1 VLQKNVSVLG
11 LRPVARVRH
20 EKGEEHRLA
29 PSDRNA
35 LTQARDGQSGADI
48 FSETEEEAESC
59 EE

>member
-1 VLQKNVSVLG
+1 MLQKNVSVLG
-11 LRPVARVRH
+11 LVRH